1 MDEYNTGMD
10 PEVKQYFRKIVKS
23 FTAGLVWMIAV
34 STSGIFFRLGYVR
47 DGARWYNIVFYIFSL
62 VSLFMMLRYLYNLW
76 KEDAA

>member
-23 FTAGLVWMIAV
+23 FTAGLIWMIAV
-34 STSGIFFRLGYVR
+34 STAGIFFRLGYLG
-47 DGARWYNIVFYIFSL
+47 DGARWSNIVFYIFSL

>member
-23 FTAGLVWMIAV
+23 FTAGLVWMMTVFTA
-34 STSGIFFRLGYVR
+34 GIFFRLGYVR

-62 VSLFMMLRYLYNLW
+62 VSLFLLLRYLYFLW
-76 KEDAA
+76 KDEVA